1 MQHPGTA
8 SNVWDKE
15 NSPASSGVLIW
26 CCEAASI
33 VSLSV
38 VVFGSSGIMIE
49 LSFKQ
54 TEQTKLLALHSK
66 KGEWR
71 IRGRWRTEMERKE
84 RNLNDG
90 LAQQSKIRGL

>member
-1 MQHPGTA
+1 
-8 SNVWDKE
+8 
-15 NSPASSGVLIW
+15 
-26 CCEAASI
+26 
-33 VSLSV
+33 
-38 VVFGSSGIMIE
+38 MIE

-66 KGEWR
+66 KGEWC
-71 IRGRWRTEMERKE
+71 IRGRWSREMERKE